1 MAPELSGGVP
11 RLALGSDVG
20 LSEGL
25 EVRAL
30 VDAGL
35 AKADGTRS
43 IRDPDVGM
51 SLENGSELLSGHHG
65 TWVTAG

>member
-35 AKADGTRS
+35 AKADGARS
-43 IRDPDVGM
+43 VGDARM
-51 SLENGSELLSGHHG
+51 GLKGGSKGRGGHHG
-65 TWVTAG
+65 AWVTAG